1 MPIIV
6 KDYTWRQTNE
16 IVVVQVPLKGVP
28 YTKADVFTFENY
40 IKQKKVKEKHDIFID
55 KILTKNN
62 EPECVPLPREMG
74 RINISFTPREFPTP
88 SRESYRA
95 EEEEWLKNQAEARR
109 ACGFVAADLK
119 PEEQNPIW
127 LKDKGDSFFQMGNY
141 LGAISAYSHAIKI
154 GSTLPAIYSN
164 RAAAHLAIGNY
175 YKAHEDSS
183 RALDLL
189 TPCVS
194 LNAKSRARCFVR
206 RATALCHLGAPENA
220 LKDLEKAQA
229 LAPETSL
236 IEDIERVRI
245 MIDKLST
252 GKEESIA
259 AVCEFYPKDA
269 CHNKECP
276 FLHIDPESKIKD
288 CPWYDRGFCRHG
300 PNCRHR
306 HVRRVLCMN
315 YLAGFCLDGPDCKF
329 MHPRFELPATD
340 VQQKDGKKL
349 VITCHY
355 CGETGH
361 KALYCN
367 KMPPEMKEAKNL
379 MYVSKDGDDSLP
391 KPPQKPL
398 EEVTCFKCGCKGHY
412 ANKCPKGHLAFLSQS
427 QNSSTGKKDD

>member
-28 YTKADVFTFENY
+28 YRKADVFTFENY
-40 IKQKKVKEKHDIFID
+40 IKVHYAPFLFEVFLYAQIKNSESKCVLTKNEAVFNLYKQTHAIWETLEANLTKTEKQNLRQQIIFKHQEKVKEEKENKEVQKSEIKRAAVREQMALDSEEREYIKKIKDNELKRATKEIEEWKISKAEQITSIPKIVEIDDCSAASENSLEEVMKIKNEERSGPKKENHVIKCSQQKKVKEKHDIFID

-74 RINISFTPREFPTP
+74 RINISFTPRQFPTP

-183 RALDLL
+183 RALELL

-252 GKEESIA
+252 GKE
-259 AVCEFYPKDA
+259 
-269 CHNKECP
+269 
-276 FLHIDPESKIKD
+276 
-288 CPWYDRGFCRHG
+288 G
-300 PNCRHR
+300 
-306 HVRRVLCMN
+306 
-315 YLAGFCLDGPDCKF
+315 
-329 MHPRFELPATD
+329 
-340 VQQKDGKKL
+340 
-349 VITCHY
+349 
-355 CGETGH
+355 
-361 KALYCN
+361 
-367 KMPPEMKEAKNL
+367 
-379 MYVSKDGDDSLP
+379 
-391 KPPQKPL
+391 
-398 EEVTCFKCGCKGHY
+398 
-412 ANKCPKGHLAFLSQS
+412 
-427 QNSSTGKKDD
+427 